1 MAQDEEERVILK
13 AAKVECRQRLREASA
28 AAVVAAQRTPE
39 SYADPPPPEPE
50 PAAASDWD
58 VEGNGGTIVVELEGE
73 VNDDAVHDL
82 TGTAVSASAS
92 SARAPEYISVPSQG
106 SAKRMGNGT
115 PPGRVPKRQAT
126 ATVRSC
132 KKRKRRKGG
141 GLTLGKKGTRAGSS
155 GEDQDDQESA
165 EKQLKDYRETQDDE
179 ESIVKQLIDYRE
191 CPEEGRQVSRACYT
205 MCPVGVRRGRVCP
218 ARHG

>member
-13 AAKVECRQRLREASA
+13 AAKVECRQRLRDASA

-50 PAAASDWD
+50 PAATNDWE
-58 VEGNGGTIVVELEGE
+58 VEDNDGTIVVELEDQ
-73 VNDDAVHDL
+73 VDDDGVHDL
-82 TGTAVSASAS
+82 TGTAESASAS
-92 SARAPEYISVPSQG
+92 SARAPEYISVASQG

-115 PPGRVPKRQAT
+115 PPGRFAKRQAT
-126 ATVRSC
+126 TTVRSC
-132 KKRKRRKGG
+132 KKRKRKGG

-155 GEDQDDQESA
+155 DEDQDAQESA
-165 EKQLKDYRETQDDE
+165 
-179 ESIVKQLIDYRE
+179 VKQLINYRE
-191 CPEEGRQVSRACYT
+191 TNGEKEVSRACYT
-205 MCPVGVRRGRVCP
+205 MCPVGVRGGRVCA

>member
-13 AAKVECRQRLREASA
+13 AAKVECRQRLRDASA

-50 PAAASDWD
+50 PAATSDWE
-58 VEGNGGTIVVELEGE
+58 VEDNGGTIVVELEDE
-73 VNDDAVHDL
+73 VDDDAVHDL

-115 PPGRVPKRQAT
+115 PPGRAAQA
-126 ATVRSC
+126 AGDCNSAVAQKTV
-132 KKRKRRKGG
+132 KRKAGAVS
-141 GLTLGKKGTRAGSS
+141 LLGKKVQELAQAVRTKMIKSRQRSS
-155 GEDQDDQESA
+155 SKIT
-165 EKQLKDYRETQDDE
+165 EKPKMM
-179 ESIVKQLIDYRE
+179 K
-191 CPEEGRQVSRACYT
+191 SR
-205 MCPVGVRRGRVCP
+205 
-218 ARHG
+218 

>member
-50 PAAASDWD
+50 PAATNDWE
-58 VEGNGGTIVVELEGE
+58 VEDNDGTIVVELEDQ
-73 VNDDAVHDL
+73 VDDGAVHDL
-82 TGTAVSASAS
+82 TGTAESASAS

-115 PPGRVPKRQAT
+115 PPGRAPKRRAT
-126 ATVRSC
+126 TTVRSC
-132 KKRKRRKGG
+132 KKRKRKGG

-191 CPEEGRQVSRACYT
+191 TKEGREVSRACYT
-205 MCPVGVRRGRVCP
+205 MCPVGVRRDRVCP